1 MDTDAVRGMAV
12 RTRQTGDNLDARV
25 DAILLQIENM
35 EWQSNARTEFDG
47 NFKSIHRNIK
57 TIANAMRLMG
67 SAADA
72 KASQWET
79 IASKL
84 LGPFVAVQ
92 NFWQDAID
100 HLGSIGAVI
109 GAILFGGISR
119 WILPWTP
126 RKIIDDGSIHI
137 MPFPYPPGKRLL
149 PIWPIFKPGIP
160 IKKFPPWLPDRPG
173 WLPKPGLGISNGGGS
188 EGGSGSGGSSSSG
201 GSSGGGG
208 GGGGGGSWGPDSGN
222 SSGNGASGVSGVGSS
237 GSSNPSGGGASGGGG
252 GAGGGST
259 GGGGGGA
266 GGGSTGGGGG
276 GGGGGSAGGG
286 STGGGGGGSSGSAPR
301 MDIPSSRTPPDKLG
315 ILGGCTNYVATKRDV
330 SGFWKPGRM
339 NATYWNENAAAAG
352 YGVGNKP
359 VAGSIM
365 VVEADNGVYN
375 GVMDVN
381 DQAGHVLYVE
391 SVKETSG
398 GYLVSYSHAG
408 TLYDAAGNYIPGTYK
423 MLPAAP
429 VFVPYE
435 SPAVSF
441 IYDKI

>member
-1 MDTDAVRGMAV
+1 MRIFMDTDAVRGMAGKA
-12 RTRQTGDNLDARV
+12 RQTADDIDGRIDA
-25 DAILLQIENM
+25 LLSQLESM

-47 NFKSIHRNIK
+47 NFKGIHRNIK
-57 TIANAMRLMG
+57 AIANAMRLMG

-72 KASQWET
+72 KALQWEA

-92 NFWQDAID
+92 NFWQAAID
-100 HLGSIGAVI
+100 HLGGIAAVI
-109 GAILFGGISR
+109 GGVLIGGVSR
-119 WILPWTP
+119 WIQ
-126 RKIIDDGSIHI
+126 
-137 MPFPYPPGKRLL
+137 PGHPGFSDWLEQERWINS
-149 PIWPIFKPGIP
+149 PIYKWLKDHPGETIESYFRNFKKGHNIPGP
-160 IKKFPPWLPDRPG
+160 SWLPDR
-173 WLPKPGLGISNGGGS
+173 
-188 EGGSGSGGSSSSG
+188 SGGLP
-201 GSSGGGG
+201 GS
-208 GGGGGGSWGPDSGN
+208 
-222 SSGNGASGVSGVGSS
+222 
-237 GSSNPSGGGASGGGG
+237 
-252 GAGGGST
+252 
-259 GGGGGGA
+259 
-266 GGGSTGGGGG
+266 
-276 GGGGGSAGGG
+276 GGSAGGG
-286 STGGGGGGSSGSAPR
+286 AGGSGGGRGVGGGSFGGGGGSTGNSGSASTPIEG
-301 MDIPSSRTPPDKLG
+301 IPPSRTPPDKLN

-381 DQAGHVLYVE
+381 DKAGHVLYVE
-391 SVKETSG
+391 SVKETAG

-423 MLPAAP
+423 MLNNFAP

-441 IYDKI
+441 IYDKV